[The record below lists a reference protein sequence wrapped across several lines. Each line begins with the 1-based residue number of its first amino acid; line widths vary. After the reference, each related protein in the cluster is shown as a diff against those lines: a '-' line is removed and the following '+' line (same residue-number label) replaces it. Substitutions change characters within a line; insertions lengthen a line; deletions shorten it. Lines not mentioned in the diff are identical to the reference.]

1 MRNAAPPQW
10 GGTSRKSMQKPPI
23 SNPPLAPH
31 SPRGTDSRDCRVRPV
46 LTSCASSRPR
56 TGFLFLVLPPP
67 LALTQTTPL
76 RFPFGA
82 GCSLRSRQPQ
92 RENARGSFACS
103 PMVGGKTRMRQL
115 VKKPPRPAPGRL
127 PGHSQ
132 GGRAAG
138 AAWGA
143 PRPSGWARPR
153 RRATWLCCC
162 APIHVCGAGGRRAV
176 PSALSP
182 AAAGFCIAFPARA
195 GGEKNPGFRP
205 GRAPKSFAER
215 KTSGRAWGRKTRV
228 LGGVSVL
235 PASVPADR
243 LCGSLPGWLAGW
255 LAWGAKAPKEI
266 FYARKNIFSSGN
278 HCSAENRKKI
288 FFAQQKY
295 FS

>member
-1 MRNAAPPQW
+1 MHAKCGAPAV
-10 GGTSRKSMQKPPI
+10 GGNFPEKHAKPTHFQPTPGGVSSVGCTFQTASRINKLCFVQ
-23 SNPPLAPH
+23 
-31 SPRGTDSRDCRVRPV
+31 
-46 LTSCASSRPR
+46 ASHRI
-56 TGFLFLVLPPP
+56 LVLPPP

-182 AAAGFCIAFPARA
+182 AAAGFCIAFPAR
-195 GGEKNPGFRP
+195 R
-205 GRAPKSFAER
+205 
-215 KTSGRAWGRKTRV
+215 
-228 LGGVSVL
+228 
-235 PASVPADR
+235 
-243 LCGSLPGWLAGW
+243 
-255 LAWGAKAPKEI
+255 GAKKSRVSGPGAHRNPLRNAKPRG
-266 FYARKNIFSSGN
+266 ARGGAKPVFWGG
-278 HCSAENRKKI
+278 
-288 FFAQQKY
+288 
-295 FS
+295 

>member
-1 MRNAAPPQW
+1 MQRKCSHIGLGRPRAAQEIAPRHFP
-10 GGTSRKSMQKPPI
+10 
-23 SNPPLAPH
+23 NPLRIPNQNGPGKDVLRLRG
-31 SPRGTDSRDCRVRPV
+31 PRGTQPNASFPEKSAADGLEHSREGGDMLAKCGAPAVGGNFPEKHAKTTHFQPTPGGV
-46 LTSCASSRPR
+46 SSAGCTFQNASRINKLCFVQASHRI
-56 TGFLFLVLPPP
+56 LVLPPP

-176 PSALSP
+176 PM
-182 AAAGFCIAFPARA
+182 
-195 GGEKNPGFRP
+195 RP
-205 GRAPKSFAER
+205 R
-215 KTSGRAWGRKTRV
+215 
-228 LGGVSVL
+228 
-235 PASVPADR
+235 
-243 LCGSLPGWLAGW
+243 
-255 LAWGAKAPKEI
+255 
-266 FYARKNIFSSGN
+266 
-278 HCSAENRKKI
+278 
-288 FFAQQKY
+288 
-295 FS
+295 